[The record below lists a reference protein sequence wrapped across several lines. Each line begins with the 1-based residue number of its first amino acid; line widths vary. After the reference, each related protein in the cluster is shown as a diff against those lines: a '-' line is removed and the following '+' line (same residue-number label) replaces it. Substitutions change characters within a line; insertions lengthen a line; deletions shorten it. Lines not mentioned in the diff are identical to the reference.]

1 MRILSALF
9 LLIFTTSCYAQDVL
23 SEFSN
28 AEKVDSNYYLTTTV
42 ITDNGTAYPD
52 TLTKKAYLGDSLTA
66 ASKLLSE
73 VQEYNIYL
81 HRICNKLFEVM
92 GNSELVKLN
101 QAYMDITGQNIY
113 VGLSEK
119 LAYRFEGRYRIFDG
133 NTNYFANAEL
143 NVNGVLRLVSESDPS
158 VNYLMRPTS
167 ENSFI
172 ITNHPNGL
180 VNMYEYKGIFNDQR
194 KLYLSEKRAARDNS
208 LRIVF
213 VKAKEREGF

>member
-1 MRILSALF
+1 MRFLTSLF
-9 LLIFTTSCYAQDVL
+9 LLIFATSCYSQDVL
-23 SEFSN
+23 SEFSK
-28 AEKVDSNYYLTTTV
+28 AEKVDSKYYLTTTV

-81 HRICNKLFEVM
+81 HRIYNKLFEVM

-113 VGLSEK
+113 LGLSEK

-133 NTNYFANAEL
+133 NTNYFANAEV
-143 NVNGVLRLVSESDPS
+143 NANGVLRLISEDDPS
-158 VNYLMRPTS
+158 VNYVVRPTS
-167 ENSFI
+167 PSSFI

-180 VNMYEYKGIFNDQR
+180 VNLYEYKGVFNDQR

-208 LRIVF
+208 LRIVL
-213 VKAKEREGF
+213 VKPKEQEGF

>member
-81 HRICNKLFEVM
+81 HRIYNKLFEVM

-133 NTNYFANAEL
+133 NTNYFANAEV

-167 ENSFI
+167 DNSFI
-172 ITNHPNGL
+172 IANHPDGL
-180 VNMYEYKGIFNDQR
+180 VNMYEYKGVFNDQR
-194 KLYLSEKRAARDNS
+194 RLYLSEKRAVRDNT

-213 VKAKEREGF
+213 IKGKDIEGF